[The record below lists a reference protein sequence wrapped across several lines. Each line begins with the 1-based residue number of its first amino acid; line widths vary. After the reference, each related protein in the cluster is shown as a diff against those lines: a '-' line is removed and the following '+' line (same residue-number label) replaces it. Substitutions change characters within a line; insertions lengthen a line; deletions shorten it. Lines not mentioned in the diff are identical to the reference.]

1 MPNNPP
7 PIIQNEVKSE
17 VSFIGAGITI
27 LILLALVFFLDIGEL
42 QVWIEKAGI
51 WGPLVFILLKIS
63 TIVIAPLSGSPLYP
77 LVGLLFG
84 FWPGILYVAIGDFL
98 GYTIAFYISRI
109 FGRNVVL
116 KLISRKEEGL
126 IARIV
131 DHIGETKG
139 FIQACLTFF
148 GLPEVLSYAAGLSR
162 LSYLK
167 FISILWPFFT
177 AVTAV
182 LVFFGSSL
190 KPTNGSLLIGL
201 AIPVAGALAMLIGG
215 FIFVRNWRKRRDLN
229 SR

>member
-1 MPNNPP
+1 MSIAPP
-7 PIIQNEVKSE
+7 PITQDGVKSE

-42 QVWIEKAGI
+42 QVWIEKAGV

-215 FIFVRNWRKRRDLN
+215 FIFVRNWRKREDSNL
-229 SR
+229 